1 MLDVASRARIHAS
14 RLRRPEAVGVWFRSE
29 SLIPG
34 AAYNSERDPAKLTP
48 AISRQS
54 VLSIIFEMRSV
65 ALRRTSGESLSG
77 GRGPARVSVA
87 EFIAPCDPML
97 GKQAP
102 QGSDWL
108 YEIKADGYRAQIH
121 LRDGKVVIYSRTGLD
136 WTKQFRAL
144 AAAARELEVR
154 SAIIDGEAV
163 AYGTTGRPNLQAL
176 RRELGRHSTGALRY
190 HAFDLLALDGRD
202 LRQLPYLERKRLLQ
216 GLLAQA
222 PPALIYVEYLE
233 GDGARIFEHACKIGL
248 EGIVAKR
255 RHSVYSSGRSDSWIK
270 LKCRPS
276 DTFPIIAFVEKLG
289 AKPRRIA
296 SLYIGRREGDRLL
309 YAGKIQSGYTEEIA
323 RDIRERLDPFITK
336 KSPLSEP
343 IDKPKATWLKPVVEA
358 EVQYGGATD
367 RGLVRAGVF
376 KGLRD
381 DLIKPS
387 APPKREAFRFPRE
400 KRGEHGVPKENI
412 LQLLP
417 DAVAPSKDQ
426 LAAYWR
432 QSAKRALEYLGGR
445 PLKLVRHTH
454 GITFYHRGP
463 LPPIPPAVHQ
473 LHIRKREGGE
483 GVRVWVDDLEGLL
496 GLVEMDAV
504 ELHPWA
510 ATIEDIEHPDRLV
523 FDLDPGPGVPWD
535 VVKATAFELRD
546 MLKADGHESWPKLT
560 GGKGLHL
567 MVPIKPHMSHD
578 QARAYCRRIAE
589 RLARSEPARYTT
601 SPAPPERIGRLY
613 IDYLRN
619 GRGNTA
625 VGAFSPRAQNGF
637 PIAAPVTW
645 KDIERDVKP
654 NAFSI
659 ARLPPARRRKR
670 LHTAR

>member
-1 MLDVASRARIHAS
+1 VRFRLDSA
-14 RLRRPEAVGVWFRSE
+14 
-29 SLIPG
+29 IPV
-34 AAYNSERDPAKLTP
+34 AAYNNDRDPAKLIP
-48 AISRQS
+48 CFQLASR
-54 VLSIIFEMRSV
+54 LYNLRMRSV
-65 ALRRTSGESLSG
+65 ALRRTSGGVSTRTAGTSRPSLPG
-77 GRGPARVSVA
+77 
-87 EFIAPCDPML
+87 FIEPCDPTL
-97 GKQAP
+97 SKHPP
-102 QGSDWL
+102 QCSDWL
-108 YEIKADGYRAQIH
+108 YEIKADGYRAQLH
-121 LRDGKVVIYSRTGLD
+121 VAPGKVVIYSRTGLD
-136 WTKQFRAL
+136 WTRQFAGV
-144 AAAARELEVR
+144 AAAAAKLEVR

-163 AYGTTGRPNLQAL
+163 AYGTTGRPDLQAL

-190 HAFDLLALDGRD
+190 HAFDLLALEGRD
-202 LRQLPYLERKRLLQ
+202 LRQLPYVERKRLLQ
-216 GLLAQA
+216 QLLAQA
-222 PPALIYVEYLE
+222 PPTFIYVEYLE

-255 RHSVYSSGRSDSWIK
+255 RNSIYSPGRSESWMK

-276 DTFPIIAFVEKLG
+276 DTFPIVAFVEKLG
-289 AKPRRIA
+289 AKPPRIA

-309 YAGKIQSGYTEEIA
+309 YAGKVQSGYTEEIA
-323 RDIRERLDPFITK
+323 RDIRERLDPFITT

-343 IDKPKATWLKPVVEA
+343 IDKPKATWLEPVVEA
-358 EVQYGGATD
+358 EVQYGGTTD

-376 KGLRD
+376 KGIRD
-381 DLIKPS
+381 DLTKPS
-387 APPKREAFRFPRE
+387 PPAKREAFRFPHE

-417 DAVAPSKDQ
+417 HAVAPSKGQ

-432 QSAKRALEYLGGR
+432 KSAKRALEYLGGR

-483 GVRVWVDDLEGLL
+483 GVRVWIDDLDGLL

-510 ATIEDIEHPDRLV
+510 ATIDDIEHPDRLV
-523 FDLDPGPGVPWD
+523 FDLDPGPGVTWD
-535 VVKATAFELRD
+535 FVKDTAFELRD
-546 MLKADGHESWPKLT
+546 LLKAEGHESWPKLT

-567 MVPIKPHMSHD
+567 MVPIEPRMSHD
-578 QARAYCRRIAE
+578 QARTYCRRLAE
-589 RLARSEPARYTT
+589 KFAAADPARYTT
-601 SPAPPERIGRLY
+601 SPAPPDRIGRLY

-645 KDIERDVKP
+645 SDLEGDVKP
-654 NAFSI
+654 NSFSI
-659 ARLPPARRRKR
+659 DRLPRARRRR
-670 LHTAR
+670 